1 MKIAKVDEKRMYM
14 VASFVSS
21 YLSNTNMIAAQLQQ
35 TMSDMNYFL
44 IWSWVY

>member
-1 MKIAKVDEKRMYM
+1 MKIVKVDEKSMYM

-35 TMSDMNYFL
+35 IMSDMNYFFIL
-44 IWSWVY
+44 LWVY

>member
-1 MKIAKVDEKRMYM
+1 MKIAKVEEKGMYM

-35 TMSDMNYFL
+35 IVSGMNYFL
-44 IWSWVY
+44 ILSWVY